1 MASAHVQALEGL
13 SALAAELE
21 RVTAA
26 LDDVEDVARAAISW
40 APVGTKILLRE
51 RLAAALAGGARAAQG
66 GMCVCGKEI
75 IKTVDHWYP
84 AIADDCPV
92 HGARAAQEDAACT
105 CHTFARSGTC
115 AHVRALQEEK

>member
-1 MASAHVQALEGL
+1 VSDTPLELTDGEKML
-13 SALAAELE
+13 QSLIKSNRELVAELE

-51 RLAAALAGGARAAQG
+51 RLAAALAGGARAAQ
-66 GMCVCGKEI
+66 
-75 IKTVDHWYP
+75 
-84 AIADDCPV
+84 
-92 HGARAAQEDAACT
+92 EDAACT

>member
-51 RLAAALAGGARAAQG
+51 RLAAALAGGARAAQ
-66 GMCVCGKEI
+66 
-75 IKTVDHWYP
+75 
-84 AIADDCPV
+84 
-92 HGARAAQEDAACT
+92 EDAACT